1 MSTLSR
7 PVIFALVGALGFAC
21 QLGVLHLLV
30 EAGIPV
36 AVGTA
41 LAVATAVAHNF
52 LWHRGWTWRDRAG
65 NGGSPHAQF
74 LRFAGLNGL
83 VSLAGNVVITAT
95 LAAAGM
101 PVLAA
106 NVVAVVACSVANYA
120 LADRLVF
127 ATAAVLM
134 TAGVADAAVLES
146 RTLAGWQEYV
156 KATELRIAAED
167 ADRSAGAPGADQW
180 RRLRAGEVWLSQRET
195 RRRDGSAIDVP
206 GGAVHHWVGQVFL
219 PGVALKD
226 LLAELQAPTSRAWV
240 PAEVRRLRVTADPNG
255 GLRVFMRVQRDSL
268 VDVTYDIEHAVQYR
282 TQAAGHATSRSASRH
297 IVQVDDPGTPA
308 ERGRPEGQDYGF
320 MWRLNAYWRYVP
332 VDGGVLVVCES
343 IALSR
348 SVPSVVRVVAA
359 PMIDRVSRESL
370 ENTLGALRTGFAR
383 RESDTK

>member
-1 MSTLSR
+1 MTTLSR

-30 EAGIPV
+30 KAGIPV

-65 NGGSPHAQF
+65 NGGSPRAQF

-101 PVLAA
+101 PVLGA

-134 TAGVADAAVLES
+134 TAGMADAAVLES

-156 KATELRIAAED
+156 QATELRIASEE
-167 ADRSAGAPGADQW
+167 ADRSAGAPAADRW
-180 RRLRAGEVWLSQRET
+180 RRLRAGDVWLSQRET

-226 LLAELQAPTSRAWV
+226 VLAELQAPTSRAWV
-240 PAEVRRLRVTADPNG
+240 PAEVLRLRVTADPNG

-348 SVPSVVRVVAA
+348 NVPSVVRVVAA

-370 ENTLGALRTGFAR
+370 ENTLRALRTGFAG

>member
-36 AVGTA
+36 AVATA
-41 LAVATAVAHNF
+41 LAVATAVAHNY
-52 LWHRGWTWRDRAG
+52 LWHRGWTWRDRTG
-65 NGGSPHAQF
+65 NAGSPRAQF

-95 LAAAGM
+95 LAAAGI
-101 PVLAA
+101 PVLGA

-134 TAGVADAAVLES
+134 TAGMADAAVLES

-180 RRLRAGEVWLSQRET
+180 RRLRAGAGVADRSA
-195 RRRDGSAIDVP
+195 RRGVVTARQSTLP

-219 PGVALKD
+219 PGVALTD

-240 PAEVRRLRVTADPNG
+240 PAEVRRMRVTADPNG
-255 GLRVFMRVQRDSL
+255 GLRVFMRVERDSL

-282 TQAAGHATSRSASRH
+282 DARGRARHQPQHVPSHRPDRRPRDSCRAWASRGTGLRLSCGGSTPTGAMSRSTAACSSCASR
-297 IVQVDDPGTPA
+297 
-308 ERGRPEGQDYGF
+308 
-320 MWRLNAYWRYVP
+320 
-332 VDGGVLVVCES
+332 
-343 IALSR
+343 
-348 SVPSVVRVVAA
+348 
-359 PMIDRVSRESL
+359 
-370 ENTLGALRTGFAR
+370 LR
-383 RESDTK
+383 